1 MAKADLNAFVESASI
16 MVSQIFLPT
25 ERIALEYGVSDLEEA
40 EYGALEVAR
49 EYAEKAERSLIV
61 AYEFS
66 EELIAKGREIDTG
79 VLTGNFGLISADM
92 VAFYLITNSEEELEW
107 YDATEAE
114 ICLAKAKR

>member
-1 MAKADLNAFVESASI
+1 MAKADLKAFVESASLE
-16 MVSQIFLPT
+16 VSQIFLPT
-25 ERIALEYGVSDLEEA
+25 ERIAVKYGVSDLEEA

-49 EYAEKAERSLIV
+49 EYAEKAEHSLIV

-66 EELIAKGREIDTG
+66 DELFAKGREIDAG
-79 VLTGNFGLISADM
+79 VLAGNFGLILAGV